1 MTAPFEKW
9 RLVIRPHWE
18 RVWNVQG
25 SDFTFDGAVLYLE
38 GPDDSWVLL
47 ARVLSGDANLVATAR
62 KWGELLGKDCEVG
75 HVPRL
80 YDAMTTEGR
89 RVL

>member
-1 MTAPFEKW
+1 MGGYTFE
-9 RLVIRPHWE
+9 
-18 RVWNVQG
+18 
-25 SDFTFDGAVLYLE
+25 GAVLFLE
-38 GPDDSWVLL
+38 GPDDCWVLL